1 MNAPETVALNEAAA
15 PVETVRPMRD
25 RDIEPLVRQV
35 VEALE
40 EDIVFGYLHPRERLV
55 EDDLRARFNL
65 KRHVVRQVLGELE
78 QMGLIER
85 KKNIGAL
92 VKSYTVKEVIDLY
105 TVRDILETNCA
116 RQIPLPV
123 PPEKLA
129 ELETIQR
136 QHDAAVAA
144 SDLRTAFRV
153 NIAFHK
159 ALFALSD
166 NAALT
171 EMIEVAAQ
179 RAHTIRSQS
188 MVFPHF
194 LEKARLDHWGM
205 IEALRACDQ
214 EKLVA
219 LCRDHLLPSRDAYIE
234 QEMRRAGK
242 PLATHAATSV
252 AAAMNAAPPAG
263 AAAPLSPQA

>member
-1 MNAPETVALNEAAA
+1 METDILAEPADTAAFDK
-15 PVETVRPMRD
+15 VHQMRE

-35 VEALE
+35 VETLE

-65 KRHVVRQVLGELE
+65 KRHVVRQVLQELE

-105 TVRDILETNCA
+105 TVREILETNCV
-116 RQIPLPV
+116 RHIPFPV
-123 PPEKLA
+123 AAEKLN
-129 ELETIQR
+129 ELVAVQQ
-136 QHDAAVAA
+136 QHDVAVAEA
-144 SDLRTAFRV
+144 NLRSAFRA

-166 NAALT
+166 NTALT

-179 RAHTIRSQS
+179 RAHTIRSLS
-188 MVFPHF
+188 MIFPHF

-205 IEALRACDQ
+205 IEALRDCDR
-214 EKLVA
+214 ERLVA
-219 LCRDHLLPSRDAYIE
+219 SCRDHLIPSRDAYIE
-234 QEMRRAGK
+234 QHRRRAAK
-242 PLATHAATSV
+242 PER
-252 AAAMNAAPPAG
+252 
-263 AAAPLSPQA
+263 LSGRN

>member
-1 MNAPETVALNEAAA
+1 MMNAPEIEILSE
-15 PVETVRPMRD
+15 PVDISGSDKVQSMRD
-25 RDIEPLVRQV
+25 RDIEPMVRQV

-55 EDDLRARFNL
+55 EDELRTRFNL
-65 KRHVVRQVLGELE
+65 KRHVVRQVLQELE

-92 VKSYTVKEVIDLY
+92 VKSYSIKEVIDLY

-123 PPEKLA
+123 ALEKLD
-129 ELETIQR
+129 ELVALQK

-144 SDLRTAFRV
+144 SNLRSGFRA

-159 ALFALSD
+159 ALFALSE
-166 NAALT
+166 NTVLT

-179 RAHTIRSQS
+179 RAHTIRSLS
-188 MVFPHF
+188 MIFPHF
-194 LEKARLDHWGM
+194 LEKARLEHWAM
-205 IEALRACDQ
+205 IQALRDGDP
-214 EKLVA
+214 ERLVA
-219 LCRDHLLPSRDAYIE
+219 LCRDHLVPSRDAYIE
-234 QEMRRAGK
+234 QHRRRTGNLESASSASNDIRPDLRK
-242 PLATHAATSV
+242 V
-252 AAAMNAAPPAG
+252 
-263 AAAPLSPQA
+263 

>member
-1 MNAPETVALNEAAA
+1 METDILAEPADTAAFDK
-15 PVETVRPMRD
+15 VHQMRE

-35 VEALE
+35 VETLE

-65 KRHVVRQVLGELE
+65 KRHVVRQVLQELE

-105 TVRDILETNCA
+105 TVREILETNCV
-116 RQIPLPV
+116 RHIPFPV
-123 PPEKLA
+123 AAEKLN
-129 ELETIQR
+129 ELVAVQQ
-136 QHDAAVAA
+136 QHDVAVAEA
-144 SDLRTAFRV
+144 NLRSAFRA

-166 NAALT
+166 NTALT

-179 RAHTIRSQS
+179 RAHTIRSLS
-188 MVFPHF
+188 MIFPHF

-205 IEALRACDQ
+205 IEALRDCDR
-214 EKLVA
+214 ERLVA
-219 LCRDHLLPSRDAYIE
+219 LCRDHLIPSRDAYIE
-234 QEMRRAGK
+234 QHRRRAAK
-242 PLATHAATSV
+242 PER
-252 AAAMNAAPPAG
+252 
-263 AAAPLSPQA
+263 LSGRN

>member
-1 MNAPETVALNEAAA
+1 MNAPERNILAA
-15 PVETVRPMRD
+15 PTQTIATNPAPQPRE

-65 KRHVVRQVLGELE
+65 KRHVVRQVLQELE

-105 TVRDILETNCA
+105 TVREILETNCA

-123 PPEKLA
+123 APEKLDQ
-129 ELETIQR
+129 LVVIQR
-136 QHDAAVAA
+136 THDRAVTE
-144 SDLRTAFRV
+144 SDLRSAFRA

-159 ALFALSD
+159 AVFALSE
-166 NAALT
+166 NTVLT
-171 EMIEVAAQ
+171 EMIELAAQ
-179 RAHTIRSQS
+179 RAHTIRSLS

-194 LEKARLDHWGM
+194 LEKARRDHWG
-205 IEALRACDQ
+205 IIDALRDCDQ
-214 EKLVA
+214 ERLVA
-219 LCRDHLLPSRDAYIE
+219 ICRDHLIPSRDAYIE
-234 QEMRRAGK
+234 QHRRREAK
-242 PLATHAATSV
+242 PEQ
-252 AAAMNAAPPAG
+252 PAG
-263 AAAPLSPQA
+263 VADKPELQKA

>member
-1 MNAPETVALNEAAA
+1 MNAPETHILTAAA
-15 PVETVRPMRD
+15 DTIRTEKMQTMRD
-25 RDIEPLVRQV
+25 RDIEPIVRQV

-65 KRHVVRQVLGELE
+65 KRHVVRQVLQELE

-92 VKSYTVKEVIDLY
+92 VKSYTIKEVIDLY

-123 PPEKLA
+123 AAEKLE
-129 ELETIQR
+129 ELIAIQKL
-136 QHDAAVAA
+136 HDAAVAD
-144 SDLRTAFRV
+144 SNLHSAFRA

-166 NAALT
+166 NAPLT

-179 RAHTIRSQS
+179 RAHTIRSLS
-188 MVFPHF
+188 MIFPHF

-205 IEALRACDQ
+205 IEALREGDQ
-214 EKLVA
+214 ERLVA
-219 LCRDHLLPSRDAYIE
+219 LCRDHLLPSRDAYLE
-234 QEMRRAGK
+234 QQRRLAGK
-242 PLATHAATSV
+242 PDRAA
-252 AAAMNAAPPAG
+252 NAARTEMQKA
-263 AAAPLSPQA
+263 

>member
-1 MNAPETVALNEAAA
+1 MNAPETHILNESAVPAKLQ
-15 PVETVRPMRD
+15 PMRD

-55 EDDLRARFNL
+55 EDELRARFNL
-65 KRHVVRQVLGELE
+65 KRHVVRQVLQELE

-92 VKSYTVKEVIDLY
+92 VKSYSVKEVIDLY
-105 TVRDILETNCA
+105 TARDILETNCA
-116 RQIPLPV
+116 RQIAFPV
-123 PPEKLA
+123 VPEKLDA
-129 ELETIQR
+129 LVAIQK
-136 QHDAAVAA
+136 QHDAAVSE
-144 SDLRTAFRV
+144 SDLRSAFRA

-171 EMIEVAAQ
+171 EMIEFAAQ
-179 RAHTIRSQS
+179 RAHTIRSLS
-188 MVFPHF
+188 MIFPHF
-194 LEKARLDHWGM
+194 LEKARRDHWAM
-205 IEALRACDQ
+205 IEALREGDQ
-214 EKLVA
+214 ERLVA

-234 QEMRRAGK
+234 QHRRRAGK
-242 PLATHAATSV
+242 PE
-252 AAAMNAAPPAG
+252 
-263 AAAPLSPQA
+263 QASHSIRIES